1 MGRILES
8 ALATFMITI
17 IDTIFASWVATTIGN
32 RITELFTILI
42 KALRV

>member
-1 MGRILES
+1 MGRILEF

-17 IDTIFASWVATTIGN
+17 INTIFALWIATTIRN

-42 KALRV
+42 EALQF